1 MYNLY
6 HPFDIIA
13 KRLEPLFNDSYGEI
27 RPEPAFACYVKQ
39 ARTLNTYGIKLL
51 GYFGSLSDEYYFCA
65 ADLKKEVDE
74 EFQQLQERIDA
85 NDKVKN
91 HKY

>member
-13 KRLEPLFNDSYGEI
+13 KRLEPLFNDSYSEI